1 MEYAGVTIPCIGVSM
16 GVDICLTPKENI
28 VHKQFLQLSFL
39 AALATITS
47 YAPDAF
53 AAGDVVDRGNG
64 LIEFLSHRLGPII
77 IGLGL
82 IGGAGALIIG
92 IPGAVQKIVGVIVG
106 GILLTSIGSMI
117 AIIEGF

>member
-1 MEYAGVTIPCIGVSM
+1 M
-16 GVDICLTPKENI
+16 
-28 VHKQFLQLSFL
+28 HKFLLSLVFMAVL
-39 AALATITS
+39 VPVML
-47 YAPDAF
+47 YAPDAL

-64 LIEFLSHRLGPII
+64 LIQFLSHRLGPII